1 MTLKRALAVA
11 ATFAPLL
18 AGPLLAGSALAQ
30 SSNDPAPAGDA
41 TVNAL
46 AMRPLPQGATLVV
59 RPLDDSDASKEI
71 QVLFERALRDRGYPL
86 AADGRL
92 ILTFETRDRIGT
104 WSSGNRR
111 TLVEAHS
118 RGGRTGG
125 EDAQVRLNIY
135 DSDTG
140 GVLARERQ
148 ETARSQPS
156 EYRMDVTIDDRQEKR
171 RLWQGY
177 ATADLDRGDGRSL
190 TKAIVPVL
198 VDSLGQTVR
207 SRKVPLP

>member
-104 WSSGNRR
+104 WSSGVCAQISSPGPKPTVGTPNIPHEA
-111 TLVEAHS
+111 TPLVEKFQRET
-118 RGGRTGG
+118 RGGAPRT
-125 EDAQVRLNIY
+125 EPAVAI
-135 DSDTG
+135 
-140 GVLARERQ
+140 A
-148 ETARSQPS
+148 A
-156 EYRMDVTIDDRQEKR
+156 
-171 RLWQGY
+171 
-177 ATADLDRGDGRSL
+177 ATAGS
-190 TKAIVPVL
+190 A
-198 VDSLGQTVR
+198 SSSSQLG
-207 SRKVPLP
+207 